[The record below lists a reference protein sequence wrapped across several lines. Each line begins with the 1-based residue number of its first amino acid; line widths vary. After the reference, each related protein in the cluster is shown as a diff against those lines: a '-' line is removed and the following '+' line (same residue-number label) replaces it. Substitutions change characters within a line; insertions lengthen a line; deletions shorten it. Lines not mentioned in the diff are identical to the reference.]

1 MEIGYIV
8 KLDNSTDNKLYEVV
22 ETTQDRECN
31 TMYVIADYE
40 TGEYLE
46 DVFYPIQLEEVKELW
61 QLQKQNY

>member
-1 MEIGYIV
+1 MEIGHIV
-8 KLDNSTDNKLYEVV
+8 KLNNSIDNKPYEIV

-46 DVFYPIQLEEVKELW
+46 DVFYPSQLKEVTEL
-61 QLQKQNY
+61 

>member
-1 MEIGYIV
+1 MEIGNIV
-8 KLDNSTDNKLYEVV
+8 KLNDSTGNKLYEIV

-46 DVFYPIQLEEVKELW
+46 DALYSSQLKEVE
-61 QLQKQNY
+61 QL

>member
-1 MEIGYIV
+1 MEIGNTV
-8 KLDNSTDNKLYEVV
+8 KLNNSADNKTYEIV

-46 DVFYPIQLEEVKELW
+46 DVFYPSQLIQ
-61 QLQKQNY
+61 Q

>member
-1 MEIGYIV
+1 MEIGNIV
-8 KLDNSTDNKLYEVV
+8 KLNNSTDNKTYEIV

-46 DVFYPIQLEEVKELW
+46 DVFYPSQLV
-61 QLQKQNY
+61 QQ